1 MTDLDD
7 ALAVYDAV
15 AWEALN
21 FAELPTA
28 ERCPDEH
35 RATTLRGLRKGP
47 WIDFAETSS
56 GSYGR
61 VSLIGGRTAS
71 KLALFAITVG
81 VDARRAVSALEY
93 NVPPDV
99 LGRFVADRG
108 AAYATEFVQRACV
121 SSRRG
126 LTHGPSGFG
135 AAAITAVEL
144 TSADV
149 PMNIEFLKDWAVH
162 ANAALTG
169 DRTDFWSQ
177 EGLDVDVVAPRFGEY
192 ARAATAMNVPMT
204 GPMRQALAAAVE
216 RGLLDAA
223 VAQSLAFDGLESAVR
238 PGDLAGWLGF
248 LLDDLAVPSSDLA
261 DRAEQLIPVL
271 TAGVPAVT
279 DRVAPVLIGAVD
291 DELLPDVVSAAL
303 TAKPAKTRRIVVD
316 ALAARPVPPNSDDV
330 LAELDALSGAR
341 QLAKPLAA
349 LATAWKVE
357 APVQEAA
364 ASFAVWRPVPDVW
377 DVPRFEPG
385 PVSPE
390 ALTDLARRLLERGEA
405 TAADVV
411 VEQFHA
417 CAAALGVQS
426 PGAVRT
432 ALAGVPNAATTG
444 LSVVRSWLDGDL
456 ADVMAKYPQS
466 WAPIVRR
473 RDAEL
478 LLRNG
483 ELPCVLSQPSWD
495 DLRVDPA
502 DLLARLREY
511 SGSGVAAAASDLAL
525 ALLRTDVDSSPD
537 VDFSEIDIKVVAYDG
552 TVLDQTAGRLAAAA
566 LAEPVADPG
575 LVSGRGWRRW
585 TPRDIVAP
593 DWLAAFEPIAS
604 EYGETA
610 EFWVFPSWRGDTA
623 MTPVA
628 VLDEYHGNGPTL
640 RQAARRRDPLSP
652 GAAVNLLAAQRRFHP
667 RDAADGQAAVYEAFD
682 RGLLRPGAADVRYLD
697 WADTPASIAAFART
711 LSDLAEGGLTAVVWP
726 ILDDLLAASA
736 AEKRL
741 LSGTETVVDV
751 MATVL
756 PVVQAAAAEGL
767 ADPSVLDVPGLRT
780 LADRTG
786 SSVAVKGAR
795 ALAAG
800 LPAPSRA
807 PEQPAPAAVAPRFD
821 LSDVWTEGVGR
832 APAVDDHASVA
843 IDWFDPD
850 AKSRQLVITATFAH
864 LPNRAFTIRKGWTY
878 DIEQEGQCRA
888 SDGGLDVWLQW
899 DGTGIAVG
907 DNRDQA
913 SKVAK
918 PPVTVLMTAVL
929 LATLINETQ
938 DARWTVAS
946 CALDGVLQAEAVGLA
961 MRLLLPH
968 PVISPGRMIR
978 AIEHEPRS
986 LPALWPI
993 LTESIRH
1000 AGDVVCARRLDPQVG
1015 EPCPRP
1021 GADRRTSAR
1030 RGRHPRP
1037 RSRRRVTLARSR
1049 RPCRRSRQVRGH
1061 QQGSRP
1067 SRPKSE
1073 FGVHIVTR

>member
-15 AWEALN
+15 GWESLD
-21 FAELPTA
+21 FADLRTA
-28 ERCPDEH
+28 ERCPTEH
-35 RATTLRGLRKGP
+35 RATALRGLRKGT

-61 VSLIGGRTAS
+61 VSLIGGRSAS

-81 VDARRAVSALEY
+81 VDARRAVSVLEY

-99 LGRFVADRG
+99 LGRIVADRG

-135 AAAITAVEL
+135 AAAIVAVEL
-144 TSADV
+144 TSAEV

-162 ANAALTG
+162 SNAAFTG

-177 EGLDVDVVAPRFGEY
+177 AGLDVDVVAPRFGEY

-204 GPMRQALAAAVE
+204 GPMRPALAAAVE
-216 RGLLDAA
+216 RGLLDSV

-248 LLDDLAVPSSDLA
+248 LLDDLAVPSSEIA
-261 DRAEQLIPVL
+261 DRAEQLIPLL

-291 DELLPDVVSAAL
+291 DGLLPDVVSASL

-316 ALAARPVPPNSDDV
+316 ALAARPVPSNSDDV

-357 APVQEAA
+357 APVQESA
-364 ASFAVWRPVPDVW
+364 ASFAVWRLVPDVW

-385 PVSPE
+385 PVSSE
-390 ALTDLARRLLERGEA
+390 ALTDLARKLLERGEA

-417 CAAALGVQS
+417 CAASLGAQS
-426 PGAVRT
+426 PDAVRT
-432 ALAGVPNAATTG
+432 ALAGVPNAATAG

-456 ADVMAKYPQS
+456 AEVMAKYPQS
-466 WAPIVRR
+466 WAPIIRR

-502 DLLARLREY
+502 DLLARLGEY
-511 SGSGVAAAASDLAL
+511 GGSGVAAAASDLAL
-525 ALLRTDVDSSPD
+525 ALLRMDVDAGPA
-537 VDFSEIDIKVVAYDG
+537 VDFTGLDAKVVAFDG
-552 TVLDQTAGRLAAAA
+552 TVLERTAGQLAAAA
-566 LAEPVADPG
+566 FTQPVADPG

-585 TPRDIVAP
+585 TPGDIVAP
-593 DWLAAFEPIAS
+593 DWLEEFEPIAS

-610 EFWVFPSWRGDTA
+610 EFWVFPCWRGDTA

-640 RQAARRRDPLSP
+640 RQAARRRDPLAP

-697 WADTPASIAAFART
+697 WADTPSSIAAFART
-711 LSDLAEGGLTAVVWP
+711 LSELAEGGLTAVVWP

-756 PVVQAAAAEGL
+756 PVVQAAVAEGL
-767 ADPSVLDVPGLRT
+767 ADPSALDLPGLRT

-795 ALAAG
+795 ALAVG
-800 LPAPSRA
+800 LPAPSRS
-807 PEQPAPAAVAPRFD
+807 PEPTVVAPRFD
-821 LSDVWTEGVGR
+821 LSDVWTDGVGS
-832 APAVDDHASVA
+832 APAVDDRASVA

-850 AKSRQLVITATFAH
+850 AKSRELVITATFAH
-864 LPNRAFTIRKGWTY
+864 LPDRVFTIRKGWTY

-899 DGTGIAVG
+899 DGTGIAVR

-913 SKVAK
+913 SSGAK
-918 PPVTVLMTAVL
+918 PPVTVVMTAVL

-946 CALDGVLQAEAVGLA
+946 CALDGVLHAEGVSLA

-968 PVISPGRMIR
+968 PVISPARMVR

-1000 AGDVVCARRLDPQVG
+1000 AGDAVRAGGSIPKWANRVLDLAQTVAPQLDEAVSRGLAPADASIWPGLDALADAPGKSAAITKARALRD
-1015 EPCPRP
+1015 
-1021 GADRRTSAR
+1021 
-1030 RGRHPRP
+1030 
-1037 RSRRRVTLARSR
+1037 RSRV
-1049 RPCRRSRQVRGH
+1049 
-1061 QQGSRP
+1061 
-1067 SRPKSE
+1067 
-1073 FGVHIVTR
+1073 

>member
-1 MTDLDD
+1 MTELDD
-7 ALAVYDAV
+7 ALAVYDTV
-15 AWEALN
+15 GWERLD
-21 FAELPTA
+21 FADLHIA
-28 ERCPDEH
+28 ERCPTEH
-35 RATTLRGLRKGP
+35 RATALRGLRKGV

-61 VSLIGGRTAS
+61 VSLIGGRSAS

-81 VDARRAVSALEY
+81 VDARRAVSVLEY
-93 NVPPDV
+93 NVPPEV
-99 LGRFVADRG
+99 LGQFVADRG
-108 AAYATEFVQRACV
+108 AAYAADFVQRACV

-135 AAAITAVEL
+135 AGAITAVEL
-144 TSADV
+144 TSAEV

-162 ANAALTG
+162 SNAALTG

-177 EGLDVDVVAPRFGEY
+177 AGLDVGVLAPRFDEY

-204 GPMRQALAAAVE
+204 GPMRPALAAAVE
-216 RGLLDAA
+216 RGLLDSD
-223 VAQSLAFDGLESAVR
+223 VAQSLAFGGLESAVR

-248 LLDDLAVPSSDLA
+248 LLDDLNVPSSGLA
-261 DRAEQLIPVL
+261 DRAEELIPLL

-316 ALAARPVPPNSDDV
+316 ALAARPVPSNSDDV

-341 QLAKPLAA
+341 QLVKPLAA
-349 LATAWKVE
+349 LATAWEVE
-357 APVQEAA
+357 PPAQEAA
-364 ASFAVWRPVPDVW
+364 SSFAVWRSVPDVW

-390 ALTDLARRLLERGEA
+390 ALTDLARTLLERGEA

-426 PGAVRT
+426 PDAVRT
-432 ALAGVPNAATTG
+432 ALAGVPNAAATG

-456 ADVMAKYPQS
+456 ADIMAKYPQS

-511 SGSGVAAAASDLAL
+511 VGSGVAAAASDLAL
-525 ALLRTDVDSSPD
+525 ALLRMDVDSSPD

-585 TPRDIVAP
+585 TPGDIVAP
-593 DWLAAFEPIAS
+593 SWLKQFEPIAS

-610 EFWVFPSWRGDTA
+610 EFWVFPGWRGDTA

-697 WADTPASIAAFART
+697 WADTPSSIAAFART

-726 ILDDLLAASA
+726 VLDDLLAASA

-767 ADPSVLDVPGLRT
+767 SDSSVLDVPGLRA

-807 PEQPAPAAVAPRFD
+807 PEQPAAVAPRFD
-821 LSDVWTEGVGR
+821 LSDVWTEGAGG
-832 APAVDDHASVA
+832 APAVDDRAAVA

-864 LPNRAFTIRKGWTY
+864 LPDRAFTIRKGWTY

-907 DNRDQA
+907 DSRDQA
-913 SKVAK
+913 GSGAK

-946 CALDGVLQAEAVGLA
+946 CALDGVLHAEAVGLA

-968 PVISPGRMIR
+968 PVISPARMVR

-1000 AGDVVCARRLDPQVG
+1000 AGDVVRAGGTIPKWANRVLDLAQTVAPQLDQAASRGLAPADASLWPGLDALADSPGKSAAVTKARALRD
-1015 EPCPRP
+1015 
-1021 GADRRTSAR
+1021 
-1030 RGRHPRP
+1030 
-1037 RSRRRVTLARSR
+1037 RSRV
-1049 RPCRRSRQVRGH
+1049 
-1061 QQGSRP
+1061 
-1067 SRPKSE
+1067 
-1073 FGVHIVTR
+1073 

>member
-1 MTDLDD
+1 
-7 ALAVYDAV
+7 
-15 AWEALN
+15 
-21 FAELPTA
+21 
-28 ERCPDEH
+28 
-35 RATTLRGLRKGP
+35 
-47 WIDFAETSS
+47 
-56 GSYGR
+56 
-61 VSLIGGRTAS
+61 
-71 KLALFAITVG
+71 
-81 VDARRAVSALEY
+81 
-93 NVPPDV
+93 
-99 LGRFVADRG
+99 
-108 AAYATEFVQRACV
+108 
-121 SSRRG
+121 
-126 LTHGPSGFG
+126 
-135 AAAITAVEL
+135 
-144 TSADV
+144 
-149 PMNIEFLKDWAVH
+149 
-162 ANAALTG
+162 
-169 DRTDFWSQ
+169 
-177 EGLDVDVVAPRFGEY
+177 
-192 ARAATAMNVPMT
+192 
-204 GPMRQALAAAVE
+204 
-216 RGLLDAA
+216 
-223 VAQSLAFDGLESAVR
+223 
-238 PGDLAGWLGF
+238 
-248 LLDDLAVPSSDLA
+248 
-261 DRAEQLIPVL
+261 
-271 TAGVPAVT
+271 
-279 DRVAPVLIGAVD
+279 
-291 DELLPDVVSAAL
+291 
-303 TAKPAKTRRIVVD
+303 
-316 ALAARPVPPNSDDV
+316 
-330 LAELDALSGAR
+330 
-341 QLAKPLAA
+341 
-349 LATAWKVE
+349 
-357 APVQEAA
+357 
-364 ASFAVWRPVPDVW
+364 VPDVW

-417 CAAALGVQS
+417 CAATLGAQS
-426 PGAVRT
+426 PDAVRT

-456 ADVMAKYPQS
+456 ADIMANYPQS

-511 SGSGVAAAASDLAL
+511 VGSGVAAAASDLAL
-525 ALLRTDVDSSPD
+525 ALLRMDVDSSPD

-585 TPRDIVAP
+585 TPGDIVAP
-593 DWLAAFEPIAS
+593 SWLKQFEPIAS

-610 EFWVFPSWRGDTA
+610 EFWVFPCWQGDTA

-667 RDAADGQAAVYEAFD
+667 RDATDGQTAVYEAFD

-697 WADTPASIAAFART
+697 WADTPSSIAAFART

-726 ILDDLLAASA
+726 VLDDLLAASA
-736 AEKRL
+736 AQKRI

-751 MATVL
+751 VGSVL
-756 PVVQAAAAEGL
+756 PVVRSAVVDGL
-767 ADPSVLDVPGLRT
+767 ADSSALDVPGLRA

-786 SSVAVKGAR
+786 SSVAVKSAR
-795 ALAAG
+795 ALAG
-800 LPAPSRA
+800 TLPAPSRT
-807 PEQPAPAAVAPRFD
+807 PVPVDVAPRFD
-821 LSDVWTEGVGR
+821 LSDVWTEGAGS
-832 APAVDDHASVA
+832 APAVDDHAAVA

-864 LPNRAFTIRKGWTY
+864 LPDRAFAIRKGWTY
-878 DIEQEGQCRA
+878 DIEQECQCRA
-888 SDGGLDVWLQW
+888 SDGGLDVWLRW

-907 DNRDQA
+907 DSRDQA
-913 SKVAK
+913 GSGTK

-968 PVISPGRMIR
+968 PVISPARMVR

-1000 AGDVVCARRLDPQVG
+1000 AGDVVRAGGTIPKWANRVLDLAQTVAPQLDQAASRGLAPADASLWPGLDALADAPGKSAAITKARALRD
-1015 EPCPRP
+1015 
-1021 GADRRTSAR
+1021 
-1030 RGRHPRP
+1030 
-1037 RSRRRVTLARSR
+1037 RSRV
-1049 RPCRRSRQVRGH
+1049 
-1061 QQGSRP
+1061 
-1067 SRPKSE
+1067 
-1073 FGVHIVTR
+1073 